1 MSAQII
7 PLFRKKP
14 GLSAEQIECDLFLAL
29 DHLPPDDMRALY
41 DLLQLR
47 AMRPDRYGTIRAIV
61 ANLLGTG

>member
-47 AMRPDRYGTIRAIV
+47 VTRPEQYNSIRDILAMGAGRV
-61 ANLLGTG
+61 